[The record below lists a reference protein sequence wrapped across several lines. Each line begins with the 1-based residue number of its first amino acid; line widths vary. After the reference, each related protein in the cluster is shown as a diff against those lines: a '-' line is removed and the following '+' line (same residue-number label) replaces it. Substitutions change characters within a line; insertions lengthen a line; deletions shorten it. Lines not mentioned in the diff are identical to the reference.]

1 MKSSVGFYGMM
12 ANPAS
17 SDNHAEGQKM
27 HEKGWGN
34 AAGRFIIHQIN
45 HQLTVIYVLKIV
57 GLCYMSTQI
66 IDDWAILKKLMHTLQ
81 LPWYIPAPQTKW
93 HTNQIGYV

>member
-1 MKSSVGFYGMM
+1 MEVHFYHPPENKKSIVGFYVMM

-27 HEKGWGN
+27 HVKGRGN

-45 HQLTVIYVLKIV
+45 HQLTMIHVLKIV
-57 GLCYMSTQI
+57 GLST
-66 IDDWAILKKLMHTLQ
+66 ILHEY
-81 LPWYIPAPQTKW
+81 PDY
-93 HTNQIGYV
+93 